1 MPPPVRIAVLGCAGI
16 ARRRMLPAF
25 AGTPGVTPV
34 VVASRDAARA
44 AELAREFGCRHVQG
58 YAAALED
65 PAVDAVYLP
74 LPAALHADWAQ
85 AALHAGKHVLAEKPL
100 TLDPG
105 RTDRLLALAA
115 ARGLV
120 VAENVM
126 FPHHRQH
133 TAVRDLVCAGAIG
146 ELRSL
151 HAAFA
156 VPRLPDD
163 DIRYRPEL
171 GGGALWDTGVYPVR
185 AAVHHLGG
193 GLRVTGAVL
202 ARGPGRRVD
211 TTGSALLVR
220 DDGVSAQ
227 LSFGL
232 DHVYRNVCELWGT
245 RGRIVIERAFTPPAD
260 LTPMVRLE
268 DGSGTREI
276 RLAPDDQVRNT
287 VAAFGAAVR
296 ARRTC
301 PDDGIREQ
309 ARLLHAIRRRAQPRS
324 AADPGSTTAPYGA
337 ARRVGPRTEVS
348 W

>member
-1 MPPPVRIAVLGCAGI
+1 MP
-16 ARRRMLPAF
+16 
-25 AGTPGVTPV
+25 
-34 VVASRDAARA
+34 
-44 AELAREFGCRHVQG
+44 HVQG

-74 LPAALHADWAQ
+74 LPAALHADWAE

-133 TAVRDLVCAGAIG
+133 TAVRDLVRAGAIG

-232 DHVYRNVCELWGT
+232 DHMYRNVCELWGT

-260 LTPMVRLE
+260 LTPWSAWRTTAARGRSGSPPTTRCATPSPPSVR
-268 DGSGTREI
+268 RC
-276 RLAPDDQVRNT
+276 AP
-287 VAAFGAAVR
+287 GGP
-296 ARRTC
+296 ARTTASASRHGCCT
-301 PDDGIREQ
+301 P
-309 ARLLHAIRRRAQPRS
+309 S
-324 AADPGSTTAPYGA
+324 AAARSRDRRPTRAPPRLPTVPPDVSAPVRRCPG
-337 ARRVGPRTEVS
+337 E
-348 W
+348 

>member
-1 MPPPVRIAVLGCAGI
+1 MPPPVRIAVLGCADI

-25 AGTPGVTPV
+25 AATPGVTPV
-34 VVASRDAARA
+34 VVAGRDAARTG
-44 AELAREFGCRHVQG
+44 ELARAYGCRPVQG
-58 YAAALED
+58 YAAALD
-65 PAVDAVYLP
+65 APDVDAVYLP
-74 LPAALHADWAQ
+74 LPAALHADWAE
-85 AALHAGKHVLAEKPL
+85 AALRAGKHVLAEKPL
-100 TLDPG
+100 ALDPE
-105 RTDRLLALAA
+105 RTDRLLELAA

-133 TAVRDLVCAGAIG
+133 TAVRDLVCEGAIG

-156 VPRLPDD
+156 VPRLPDE

-193 GLRVTGAVL
+193 GLRVAGAVL
-202 ARGPGRRVD
+202 TRGPGRLVD

-220 DDGVSAQ
+220 DDGVTAQ

-232 DHVYRNVCELWGT
+232 DHAYRNVCELWGT

-260 LTPMVRLE
+260 LTPLVRLE
-268 DGSGTREI
+268 DATGTREI
-276 RLAPDDQVRNT
+276 RLSPDDQVRNT
-287 VAAFGAAVR
+287 VSAFCAAVR
-296 ARRTC
+296 ARQTS
-301 PDDGIREQ
+301 PDGAIREQ
-309 ARLLHAIRRRAQPRS
+309 ARLLHALRRGAQLRS
-324 AADPGSTTAPYGA
+324 AADRASTGAPYGA
-337 ARRVGPRTEVS
+337 A
-348 W
+348 